1 MERAMVSIN
10 QLAYAIDECSTISE
24 LTELLSTVSDLR
36 LTVDQILLK
45 AYQRAGELSSAFVLG
60 DGLDKGNI
68 RDHQRGENHNGR
80 ELRSCPRHNP
90 QSESTGV

>member
-1 MERAMVSIN
+1 MVSIS

-45 AYQRAGELSSAFVLG
+45 AYQRAGDLSSAFVLG
-60 DGLDKGNI
+60 GGVDTSRI
-68 RDHQRGENHNGR
+68 CDHQRGEDHNGR
-80 ELRSCPRHNP
+80 ELRGCPRHNP